1 MNTKQKIVSL
11 QGKEAQTEKQVKIIS
26 GIITFI
32 LAFGFGFVAYFAK
45 TLFLYLNSHHI

>member
-32 LAFGFGFVAYFAK
+32 LAFGFVVYFAQ